1 MIPSETNSA
10 GRNMNGVQDEQVD
23 AWIGEAAASLDPAVR
38 ADRYCSILKRVGQE
52 LWADHWN
59 GIIPNFQMASP
70 KLKGW
75 TDGELYVW
83 FGSDS
88 ENWYLEP

>member
-1 MIPSETNSA
+1 ML
-10 GRNMNGVQDEQVD
+10 G
-23 AWIGEAAASLDPAVR
+23 
-38 ADRYCSILKRVGQE
+38 
-52 LWADHWN
+52 
-59 GIIPNFQMASP
+59 P
-70 KLKGW
+70 KVKGW